1 MVVTA
6 RPGVIVTYEFQDL
19 AGVRWV
25 SVNNHLI
32 CDLDHELRDDPVE
45 DGAPVGEA
53 LLVLAAGDAVE
64 VPGGSRHHLVKQLH
78 HNPAPAL
85 AVNGHIEKYPA
96 EMDSTQFDIKLSGL

>member
-1 MVVTA
+1 MPVVVTV
-6 RPGVIVTYEFQDL
+6 RPGVIVTYEFQDI
-19 AGVRWV
+19 AGVSCQVGVRV

-32 CDLDHELRDDPVE
+32 CDLEHELRDDPVE

-64 VPGGSRHHLVKQLH
+64 VPGGPRHHLVKQLH
-78 HNPAPAL
+78 HDPAPAL

-96 EMDSTQFDIKLSGL
+96 NMDI